1 MNYDF
6 ENKRQTFSIPDEHV
20 KFIKTLD
27 INPSIIYDI
36 GSCVFHWADKAKDIW
51 TNGDIYAF
59 DGNTDMKYFYE
70 KNKGLV
76 IKDYNLGLLS
86 DMTRI
91 VDYYKSSSNEHCGG
105 NSYYPETI
113 HRHLYSPV
121 KQTTIK
127 LDDVVKQKG
136 FPKPDLVKIDV
147 QGAEIDVLRGGKKT
161 LRSCNHLIIELQHI
175 QYNEGAYLCDE
186 SIKIIEE
193 EFNFKL
199 INPRFCDNG
208 PDADYYFSKL

>member
-1 MNYDF
+1 MLLTAT
-6 ENKRQTFSIPDEHV
+6 QI
-20 KFIKTLD
+20 
-27 INPSIIYDI
+27 
-36 GSCVFHWADKAKDIW
+36 
-51 TNGDIYAF
+51 
-59 DGNTDMKYFYE
+59 
-70 KNKGLV
+70 

-91 VDYYKSSSNEHCGG
+91 VDYYKSIEQCGG

-121 KQTTIK
+121 KQTTFK
-127 LDDVVKQKG
+127 LDDIVRQKG